1 MPPVL
6 ELVSLTKR
14 FGGLAAV
21 QSLDLS
27 LEPGEILGLVG
38 PNGAGKTTVFNL
50 VCSLLPVTAGRIVFD
65 GRDVTRSAPH
75 RISRL
80 GIARTFQVVRPFA
93 RLSLEENAM
102 VGPLAR
108 GESVEEAR
116 RVAARNLATVGL
128 ADRARDRADSLTL
141 ADRKK
146 LELARALGTRPR
158 LLLLDEVMGGLTLT
172 ESAEMGEVIRRIHAE
187 GVSLVVIEH
196 VMAVILS
203 LCDRAIVLD
212 YGEKIA
218 EGVPAAVL
226 KDPRVV
232 AAYLG
237 EEPAGA

>member
-1 MPPVL
+1 LPPIL
-6 ELVSLTKR
+6 ELSSVSKR

-21 QSLDLS
+21 QALDLQ
-27 LEPGEILGLVG
+27 LAPGEILGLVG

-50 VCSLLPVTAGRIVFD
+50 VGSLLPVTAGRIVFD
-65 GRDVTRSAPH
+65 GRDITRSSPY
-75 RISRL
+75 RVSRL

-93 RLSLEENAM
+93 RLTLEENAM

-108 GESVEEAR
+108 GESVERAR
-116 RVAARNLATVGL
+116 HTAGRNLETVGL
-128 ADRARDRADSLTL
+128 GERARHRADSLTL

-146 LELARALGTRPR
+146 LELARAVGTRPR

-172 ESAEMGEVIRRIHAE
+172 EAAEMSEVIRRIHAS

-203 LCDRAIVLD
+203 LCQRVIVLD

-218 EGVPAAVL
+218 EGAPAQVL

-237 EEPAGA
+237 EDAAHA